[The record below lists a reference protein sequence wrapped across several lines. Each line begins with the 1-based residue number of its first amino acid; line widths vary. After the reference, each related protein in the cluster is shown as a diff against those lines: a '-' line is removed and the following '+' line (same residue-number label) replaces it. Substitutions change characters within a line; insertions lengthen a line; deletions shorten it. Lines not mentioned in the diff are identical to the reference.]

1 MRAADLTLQP
11 ENRVPLHLRPQPPAA
26 RRLCLVAPDPHG
38 DRAPH
43 SGPATAPACR
53 FRTVAP
59 VPHGDRAPHSD
70 PATALRPRL
79 PPRRPRRARETEGAC
94 YGCGCGMSRRLV
106 TCSGPQP
113 EEDDDRRRRWSDR
126 LLHYLCAAR
135 HIRVVRGESSC
146 AGVRPM
152 IVVCAKLRRAIC
164 DMRACVTWRLALGG
178 TGARLRS
185 ESHREGFI

>member
-1 MRAADLTLQP
+1 MRASVCVYVCACERAQTTLWSMSTCWARRRRGPSSGRLGRPTRMRPTPLRRWPSRP
-11 ENRVPLHLRPQPPAA
+11 EEAAAA
-26 RRLCLVAPDPHG
+26 R
-38 DRAPH
+38 
-43 SGPATAPACR
+43 
-53 FRTVAP
+53 
-59 VPHGDRAPHSD
+59 
-70 PATALRPRL
+70 LRPRL